1 MITFSL
7 SILALLAGYFFY
19 SRLVERVFV
28 IDPNKA
34 TPAITMADGV
44 DYVTTPAWKIFLIQ
58 FLNIAGLG
66 PIFGAVAGAMW
77 GPVADRKSVVSGQ
90 SVSVRVD
97 LGGRRLITHKKT
109 TLNSHLSETVTIL
122 STKSYDS

>member
-1 MITFSL
+1 MMTFTL

-44 DYVTTPAWKIFLIQ
+44 DYVTMPAWKIFLIP

-77 GPVADRKSVVSGQ
+77 GTVAVLGIGLGFGLAGGVLGYLSGM
-90 SVSVRVD
+90 RWEE
-97 LGGRRLITHKKT
+97 G
-109 TLNSHLSETVTIL
+109 
-122 STKSYDS
+122 